1 MSDVLFALFMPIMV
15 LNIVIIL
22 MIFIKNFLEKIFSTH
37 QLSRLLKGFIFYIG
51 ISLPVIITY
60 IFYRFLHIERISI
73 TSEDVSA
80 LYFIKDKTV
89 SNSTDLGNN
98 IGFINFLILWFIGIL
113 ILGVIRIFKENI
125 FLKKLERLS
134 VAIDDDTSIEIKK
147 RIIKELG
154 IRKGV
159 QLFTNSIV
167 PSPFIIGF
175 VKPKVFL
182 PEYKFS
188 ELETEFILRHEL
200 THLSSNDFIYR
211 KLIFFLCVMYWFN
224 PVVYMLADKFIE
236 INEMACDEQVLKGYK
251 KKEKIVYMK
260 LLCEMACDKQNTEN
274 ISNIIYFKGKTEK
287 NFERRLKNMMKTK
300 KEIGKL
306 SYVLVSTLVLGICPV
321 FSYAATSSAI
331 NFQSNVVD
339 TLVKNTDIEES
350 YSDEPVEL
358 QTFEE
363 EDVTEFMLDEI
374 LSIGRN
380 VDIDVNIG
388 GKSRVI
394 SNSIN
399 LEKGTEV
406 DFALVTDNSN
416 DIFKVGLIDGK
427 NRKTYI
433 NSRKGRILHTFMVK
447 KSGEYRLFVE
457 GIDSGKNIY
466 VTGYVYIKN

>member
-98 IGFINFLILWFIGIL
+98 IGFIIFLVLWFIGIL
-113 ILGVIRIFKENI
+113 TLGVIRIFKENI

-147 RIIKELG
+147 RLIKELG
-154 IRKGV
+154 ISKDV

-175 VKPKVFL
+175 RKPKVFL
-182 PEYKFS
+182 PENKFS

-224 PVVYMLADKFIE
+224 PVVYILADKFIE

-260 LLCEMACDKQNTEN
+260 LLCEMACDKQNMEN
-274 ISNIIYFKGKTEK
+274 ISNIIYFKGKIEK

-306 SYVLVSTLVLGICPV
+306 SYVLVSALVLGICPIV
-321 FSYAATSSAI
+321 SYAATSSAI

-380 VDIDVNIG
+380 VDIDVTVG
-388 GKSRVI
+388 EKSRVV

-399 LEKGTEV
+399 LENGTEV

-416 DIFKVGLIDGK
+416 DMFKVGLIDGK

>member
-1 MSDVLFALFMPIMV
+1 M
-15 LNIVIIL
+15 
-22 MIFIKNFLEKIFSTH
+22 
-37 QLSRLLKGFIFYIG
+37 
-51 ISLPVIITY
+51 
-60 IFYRFLHIERISI
+60 
-73 TSEDVSA
+73 
-80 LYFIKDKTV
+80 
-89 SNSTDLGNN
+89 
-98 IGFINFLILWFIGIL
+98 
-113 ILGVIRIFKENI
+113 
-125 FLKKLERLS
+125 
-134 VAIDDDTSIEIKK
+134 
-147 RIIKELG
+147 
-154 IRKGV
+154 
-159 QLFTNSIV
+159 

-182 PEYKFS
+182 PENKFS

-380 VDIDVNIG
+380 VDIDVTVG
-388 GKSRVI
+388 EKSRVV

-399 LEKGTEV
+399 LENGTEV

-416 DIFKVGLIDGK
+416 DMFKVGLIDGK

-457 GIDSGKNIY
+457 RIDSGKNIY

>member
-1 MSDVLFALFMPIMV
+1 MSDVLFALFMHIMV
-15 LNIVIIL
+15 LNIMIIL
-22 MIFIKNFLEKIFSTH
+22 MIFIRNFLEKIFSTH
-37 QLSRLLKGFIFYIG
+37 QLSRLLKGFILYIG

-60 IFYRFLHIERISI
+60 IFYRFLYIERIGI
-73 TSEDVSA
+73 ASEDVSA

-98 IGFINFLILWFIGIL
+98 IGFIIFLVLWFIGIL

-147 RIIKELG
+147 QLIKELG
-154 IRKGV
+154 IRKDV

-182 PEYKFS
+182 PENKFS

-260 LLCEMACDKQNTEN
+260 LLCEMACDKHNTEN

-399 LEKGTEV
+399 LENGTEV
-406 DFALVTDNSN
+406 DFALVTDNQN